1 MKYHKNNF
9 NPKAWLSE
17 EAKDNLRWWKNNI
30 NETYNGIIV
39 PNPSVKIK
47 TDASLNGWGAV
58 MGSSSTGNSFQKK
71 KHKITSMS

>member
-1 MKYHKNNF
+1 MKYQKNNF

-17 EAKDNLRWWKNNI
+17 EAKDDLRWWKNNI
-30 NETYNGIIV
+30 NQTYTAIIV

-58 MGSSSTGNSFQKK
+58 MGSSSTGNSSQKK